1 MNVNLGIWSILT
13 KTVLVLLFAAGLLG
27 LFFWYLPLIQ
37 QNQRYRKEILALDGK
52 IQEQEKLSKHL
63 KASIDSIQND
73 PRTLERLVRE
83 KLGYA
88 RTNETVIRFQ
98 APPTKP

>member
-1 MNVNLGIWSILT
+1 MKVNLGIWNNLT
-13 KTVLVLLFAAGLLG
+13 RAVIFLLFMAGLSLV
-27 LFFWYLPLIQ
+27 FFWYLPLIQ
-37 QNQRYRKEILALDGK
+37 QNQRYRKELLALDTK
-52 IQEQEKLSKHL
+52 IQEQERLSRQL
-63 KASIDSIQND
+63 KSSIDAVQND

-98 APPTKP
+98 APPGR